1 MPYPNPNYFDADQP
15 VTLDVADVMLPVLV
29 NMARGAG
36 INNVPPF
43 EPPKP
48 NVQEWM
54 LGLMTRVG
62 LQSLESIPTYGA
74 PFVQRFDDRFDGA
87 TTATDALLFVD
98 DVTLANTLASTFGVS
113 LSKVYR
119 TAAHYGFAI
128 WTQDS
133 GRFFIPCF

>member
-1 MPYPNPNYFDADQP
+1 MTIGPNYFDADQP
-15 VTLDVADVMLPVLV
+15 VTLDVADIMLPVLV
-29 NMARGAG
+29 NMAKGAG

-62 LQSLESIPTYGA
+62 LQSLDSIPTYGNL
-74 PFVQRFDDRFDGA
+74 FVQRFDDRFDGA
-87 TTATDALLFVD
+87 TTATDALLFAD
-98 DVTLANTLASTFGVS
+98 DVALAGMLAGLFDAP
-113 LSKVYR
+113 LAKVYR

-128 WTQDS
+128 WTQDV
-133 GRFFIPCF
+133 GRFLVPCF